1 MKVKII
7 SKLETLPEYQTDG
20 ACCVDLYAAEPA
32 TWLSETVANGINVNT
47 VIIKTGIRVEIPK
60 GYRMDIYPR
69 SGWGF
74 NYNISLAN
82 GTGKIDSDYR
92 GEILVKLIVVGS
104 KGVLPE
110 IKEGT
115 RIAQM
120 ELNEVTKIEWQKV
133 DEVENTERGEGGFGS
148 TGTKKGQ

>member
-20 ACCVDLYAAEPA
+20 ACCVDLHAAEPA
-32 TWLSETVANGINVNT
+32 KWLSQTIANGISFNT
-47 VIIKTGIRVEIPK
+47 VVVKTGICVEIPK

-74 NYNISLAN
+74 NYNIVLAN
-82 GTGKIDSDYR
+82 GTGKIDSGFYK
-92 GEILVKLIVVGS
+92 EILVKLMMIGS
-104 KGVLPE
+104 KGILPE

-120 ELNEVTKIEWQKV
+120 ELNKVTKIAWQRV
-133 DEVENTERGEGGFGS
+133 AEITTETDRTDGFGS
-148 TGTKKGQ
+148 TGTD